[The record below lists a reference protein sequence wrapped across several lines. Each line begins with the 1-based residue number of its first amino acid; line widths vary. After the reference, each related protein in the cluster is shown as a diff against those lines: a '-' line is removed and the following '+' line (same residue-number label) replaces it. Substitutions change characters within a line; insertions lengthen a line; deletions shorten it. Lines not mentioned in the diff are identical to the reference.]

1 MMDMDTEQRILSVL
15 DDLLEHDISKSD
27 AINKLSALL
36 VVPIQPNTKEA
47 LKASVSA
54 LYFADSSDY
63 KNYHK
68 DVVRELTSV
77 DTITDEFI
85 RELFNTLCQEK

>member
-1 MMDMDTEQRILSVL
+1 MMETEQKILSVL
-15 DDLLEHDISKSD
+15 DDLLKHDISKSE

-36 VVPIQPNTKEA
+36 VVQPNTKEA

-77 DTITDEFI
+77 DTISDEFI
-85 RELFNTLCQEK
+85 RELFNTLCKEK